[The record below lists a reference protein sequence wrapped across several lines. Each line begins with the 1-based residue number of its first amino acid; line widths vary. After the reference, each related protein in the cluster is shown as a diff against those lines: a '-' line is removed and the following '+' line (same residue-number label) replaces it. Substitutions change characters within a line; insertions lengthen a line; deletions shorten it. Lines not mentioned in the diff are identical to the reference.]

1 MPHVARLGR
10 QLGVGVHGQGQVAHD
25 VAYGLDA
32 VGKDVHGQVGCLG
45 GDLDGGILG
54 HEERLAFVGGEV
66 AAVQAEAEAA
76 LAAQHQAQA
85 AYAVRVAQGG
95 REGGKGA
102 FGTTD
107 EVVGAE
113 RLFEPLEAVFFVH
126 GAVHNG
132 YTGLS

>member
-102 FGTTD
+102 FGTQMRWL
-107 EVVGAE
+107 V
-113 RLFEPLEAVFFVH
+113 
-126 GAVHNG
+126 
-132 YTGLS
+132 LSACSSLWRRSSSFMGRFIMVIRG